1 VTAPRLIMVAKA
13 DGAFGVRGEIRLT
26 AFTEDPGALLRY
38 GTLRRE
44 DGTVGLTLSAGRV
57 AKDGVIARA
66 AEVATRE
73 EAQALRGLRLYVDRT
88 ILPAPDEDEY
98 YLADLIGLAAVSP
111 EGAALGRIKT
121 VNNFGAGDLLEI
133 QPADGSP
140 SWWSPFTHEAAPE
153 VRIDLGHVVVVRLPE
168 ASAEPDAP
176 APNASSRT
184 KRNGD
189 AGPR

>member
-26 AFTEDPGALLRY
+26 AFTEDPAALLRY
-38 GTLRRE
+38 GILRRE
-44 DGTVGLTLSAGRV
+44 DGSVGLTLSAGRV
-57 AKDGVIARA
+57 AKDGVVARA

-73 EAQALRGLRLYVDRT
+73 EAQALRGLRLYVDRA

-111 EGAALGRIKT
+111 DGAVLGRVKA

-140 SWWSPFTHEAAPE
+140 SWWSPFTREAVPE
-153 VRIDLGHVVVVRLPE
+153 VRIAAGEVVVVRLPE
-168 ASAEPDAP
+168 TSAEA
-176 APNASSRT
+176 
-184 KRNGD
+184 
-189 AGPR
+189 

>member
-1 VTAPRLIMVAKA
+1 MVAKA

-44 DGTVGLTLSAGRV
+44 DGSLGLTLSAGRV
-57 AKDGVIARA
+57 VKDGVIARA
-66 AEVATRE
+66 AEVETRE
-73 EAQALRGLRLYVDRT
+73 EAQALRGLRLYVDRA

-98 YLADLIGLAAVSP
+98 YLADLIGLAALSP
-111 EGAALGRIKT
+111 EGVELGRIKT

-140 SWWSPFTHEAAPE
+140 SWWSPFTREAVPD
-153 VRIDLGHVVVVRLPE
+153 VRIAAGEVVVVRLPE
-168 ASAEPDAP
+168 TSAEV
-176 APNASSRT
+176 
-184 KRNGD
+184 
-189 AGPR
+189 

>member
-1 VTAPRLIMVAKA
+1 LTAPRLIMVAKA

-44 DGTVGLTLSAGRV
+44 DGSVGLTLSAGRV

-111 EGAALGRIKT
+111 EGALLGRIKT

-140 SWWSPFTHEAAPE
+140 SWWSPFTRDAVPD
-153 VRIDLGHVVVVRLPE
+153 VRISAGEVVVVRLPE
-168 ASAEPDAP
+168 TSADV
-176 APNASSRT
+176 
-184 KRNGD
+184 
-189 AGPR
+189 

>member
-1 VTAPRLIMVAKA
+1 MVAKA

-44 DGTVGLTLSAGRV
+44 DGSLGLTLSAGRV
-57 AKDGVIARA
+57 VKDGVIARA
-66 AEVATRE
+66 AEVETRE
-73 EAQALRGLRLYVDRT
+73 EAQALRGLRLYVDRA
-88 ILPAPDEDEY
+88 ILPEPDEDEY

-140 SWWSPFTHEAAPE
+140 SWWSPFTREAAPE
-153 VRIDLGHVVVVRLPE
+153 VRIAAGEVVVVRLPE
-168 ASAEPDAP
+168 TSAEA
-176 APNASSRT
+176 
-184 KRNGD
+184 
-189 AGPR
+189 

>member
-1 VTAPRLIMVAKA
+1 MVAKA

-44 DGTVGLTLSAGRV
+44 DGSVGLTLSAGRV

-111 EGAALGRIKT
+111 EGALLGRIKT

-140 SWWSPFTHEAAPE
+140 SWWSPFTRDAVPD
-153 VRIDLGHVVVVRLPE
+153 VRISAGEVVVVRLPE
-168 ASAEPDAP
+168 TSADV
-176 APNASSRT
+176 
-184 KRNGD
+184 
-189 AGPR
+189 

>member
-1 VTAPRLIMVAKA
+1 LTAPRLIMVAKA

-44 DGTVGLTLSAGRV
+44 DGSLGLTLSAGRV
-57 AKDGVIARA
+57 VKDGVIARA
-66 AEVATRE
+66 AEVETRE
-73 EAQALRGLRLYVDRT
+73 EAQALRCLRLYVDRA

-98 YLADLIGLAAVSP
+98 YLADLIGLAALSP
-111 EGAALGRIKT
+111 EGIELGRIKT

-140 SWWSPFTHEAAPE
+140 SWWSPFTREAVPD
-153 VRIDLGHVVVVRLPE
+153 VRIAAGEVVVVRLPE
-168 ASAEPDAP
+168 TSAEV
-176 APNASSRT
+176 
-184 KRNGD
+184 
-189 AGPR
+189 

>member
-44 DGTVGLTLSAGRV
+44 DGSLGLTLSAGRV
-57 AKDGVIARA
+57 VKDGVIARA
-66 AEVATRE
+66 AEVETRE
-73 EAQALRGLRLYVDRT
+73 EAQALRGLRLYVDRA
-88 ILPAPDEDEY
+88 ILPEPDEDEY

-111 EGAALGRIKT
+111 EGAALGRIRA

-133 QPADGSP
+133 QPGDGSP
-140 SWWSPFTHEAAPE
+140 SWWSPFTREAVPE
-153 VRIDLGHVVVVRLPE
+153 VRIAAGEVVVVRLPE
-168 ASAEPDAP
+168 TSAEA
-176 APNASSRT
+176 
-184 KRNGD
+184 
-189 AGPR
+189 

>member
-1 VTAPRLIMVAKA
+1 MTAPRLIMVAKA

-38 GTLRRE
+38 GALRRE

-57 AKDGVIARA
+57 VKDGVIARA

-73 EAQALRGLRLYVDRT
+73 EAQALRGLRLYVDRAV
-88 ILPAPDEDEY
+88 LPAPDEDEY
-98 YLADLIGLAAVSP
+98 YLADLIGLSAISP

-140 SWWSPFTHEAAPE
+140 SWWSPFTREAVPD
-153 VRIDLGHVVVVRLPE
+153 VRIATGEVVVVRLPE
-168 ASAEPDAP
+168 TSAE
-176 APNASSRT
+176 
-184 KRNGD
+184 G
-189 AGPR
+189 

>member
-1 VTAPRLIMVAKA
+1 LTAPRLIMVAKA

-44 DGTVGLTLSAGRV
+44 DGSLGLTLSAGRV
-57 AKDGVIARA
+57 VKDGVIARA
-66 AEVATRE
+66 AEVETRE
-73 EAQALRGLRLYVDRT
+73 EAQALRGLRLYVDRA

-98 YLADLIGLAAVSP
+98 YLADLIGLAALSP
-111 EGAALGRIKT
+111 EGVELGRIKT

-140 SWWSPFTHEAAPE
+140 SWWSPFTREAVPD
-153 VRIDLGHVVVVRLPE
+153 VRVAAGEVVVVRLPE
-168 ASAEPDAP
+168 TSAEV
-176 APNASSRT
+176 
-184 KRNGD
+184 
-189 AGPR
+189 